1 MASWLLAYANSFVR
15 ADKVFFDYMVNK
27 KDKRMW
33 VGTIESILAF
43 AYLRFRQGA
52 KFRLKK
58 GFKIMNDHSHP
69 VKVGDYNFNL
79 QGIKRSVLG
88 GDSSDLLNFKTPIY
102 FSYIILKELRPSN
115 RSILLKL
122 AIESV
127 NSQLVTYEKDIVAS
141 ETLKNIKRIL
151 EAFNTDD
158 GEHEKK
164 KADWYINDDYLE
176 SPLTKKNIELW
187 KDNLD
192 ILNRICILFN
202 NAHNYFLEGKNPDVF
217 LSEIRKHQENIR
229 IQMEKYLMQIPIGR
243 SNEYTHYSTIHHN
256 HSPIH
261 THHLSSKCAVND
273 NNNATKMEDNCDLY
287 SSQII
292 GYAEC
297 NSKQNSMIQVEEDI
311 SESDE

>member
-15 ADKVFFDYMVNK
+15 ADKVVFDYVVNK

-33 VGTIESILAF
+33 VGTVESILAF

-58 GFKIMNDHSHP
+58 GFQIMNDHSHP

-88 GDSSDLLNFKTPIY
+88 GDSSDLLNFKTPIF
-102 FSYIILKELRPSN
+102 FSFIILKELRPQN
-115 RSILLKL
+115 RNILVKL

-127 NSQLVTYEKDIVAS
+127 NAQLVTYEKDIVAA

-151 EAFNTDD
+151 EAFNSD
-158 GEHEKK
+158 GDAQLNTK
-164 KADWYINDDYLE
+164 KADWYINEDYLE

-202 NAHNYFLEGKNPDVF
+202 NAYNFFLEGKNPDVY

-229 IQMEKYLMQIPIGR
+229 CQMEKYLMQIPIGR
-243 SNEYTHYSTIHHN
+243 SSEYTHYSTMKIDDKN
-256 HSPIH
+256 TNSNGNGN
-261 THHLSSKCAVND
+261 TN
-273 NNNATKMEDNCDLY
+273 TQEENCDLY
-287 SSQII
+287 SSRIM
-292 GYAEC
+292 GYADC
-297 NSKQNSMIQVEEDI
+297 TSKQNSIIKIEENLSD
-311 SESDE
+311 SGSNESDDM